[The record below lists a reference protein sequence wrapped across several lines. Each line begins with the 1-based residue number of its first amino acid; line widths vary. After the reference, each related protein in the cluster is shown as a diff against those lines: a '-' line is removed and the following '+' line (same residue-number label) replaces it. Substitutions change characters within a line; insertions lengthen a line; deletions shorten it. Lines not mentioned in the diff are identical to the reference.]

1 LLALPVFL
9 KSKLAAIVA
18 FGPFVPEAQGEEEL
32 QLARQIADQVAV
44 ALSNSELMEE
54 LKQLNWGALKA
65 LARAVDA
72 KSPWTAGHSER
83 VTRMALQIGK
93 ALNLDAKALDNLH
106 RAALLHDIGKLGV
119 PATVLDKHGK
129 LSDEE
134 FRMVKSHS
142 TQGARILEPINA
154 YAEIIPIVLQHHER
168 FDGKG
173 YPDGLSGEE
182 IHLGARIL
190 AVADVFDALKSDRPY
205 RDGWPIER
213 VHEVILKE
221 AGRQFDPMVV
231 EAFFT
236 IMAAKDVKAA

>member
-1 LLALPVFL
+1 
-9 KSKLAAIVA
+9 
-18 FGPFVPEAQGEEEL
+18 
-32 QLARQIADQVAV
+32 
-44 ALSNSELMEE
+44 
-54 LKQLNWGALKA
+54 
-65 LARAVDA
+65 
-72 KSPWTAGHSER
+72 
-83 VTRMALQIGK
+83 MALQIGK

-119 PATVLDKHGK
+119 PAAVLDKHGK
-129 LSDEE
+129 LNDEE
-134 FRMVKSHS
+134 FRMVKSHAS
-142 TQGARILEPINA
+142 QGARILEPINA

-190 AVADVFDALKSDRPY
+190 AVADVFDALRSDRPY
-205 RDGWPIER
+205 RDGWPTER
-213 VHEVILKE
+213 VNEVILKE